1 MVIIYR
7 YSELTSRRIKIFT
20 KLGKG
25 KITSV
30 VFTDFRNP
38 LNHNL
43 SFSQETFLHLTK
55 GYLENHKQRINAKS
69 NFS

>member
-20 KLGKG
+20 KLDKG

-30 VFTDFRNP
+30 ISTDFSKP
-38 LNHNL
+38 FKSQLI
-43 SFSQETFLHLTK
+43 SFSRNLFTIYERLFEKSQTK
-55 GYLENHKQRINAKS
+55 NKCK
-69 NFS
+69 

>member
-30 VFTDFRNP
+30 IFTDFSKPFKSELIVFSRNIFTP
-38 LNHNL
+38 YERL
-43 SFSQETFLHLTK
+43 SGKSQTK
-55 GYLENHKQRINAKS
+55 NKCKK
-69 NFS
+69 